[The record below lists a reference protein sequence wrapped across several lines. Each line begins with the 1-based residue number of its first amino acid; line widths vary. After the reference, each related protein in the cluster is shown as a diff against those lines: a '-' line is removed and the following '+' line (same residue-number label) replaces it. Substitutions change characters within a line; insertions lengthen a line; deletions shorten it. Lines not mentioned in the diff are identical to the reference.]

1 MHHRIRSS
9 ETVYLQMDR
18 AGLNSANRVG
28 GNVYAGFLSN
38 IDDAF
43 MIFPI
48 QQTSN
53 QPDSQLVASRSA
65 SQNNVYLRMDLLQLS
80 CVDTGGGM
88 VNYHF
93 GIDDGVKKCFTR
105 RWSLMDR
112 WHFVPRHTTTSTF
125 V

>member
-1 MHHRIRSS
+1 MRHRIRSS
-9 ETVYLQMDR
+9 ETVYLQMDG
-18 AGLNSANRVG
+18 AGLNSANCVG

-65 SQNNVYLRMDLLQLS
+65 SQNNVYLRMDGTGLVATQLRGHWWWYGQLS
-80 CVDTGGGM
+80 FWD
-88 VNYHF
+88 
-93 GIDDGVKKCFTR
+93 
-105 RWSLMDR
+105 
-112 WHFVPRHTTTSTF
+112 
-125 V
+125 